1 MYSLTRGQ
9 DNENE
14 AKLGIFIINMAAD
27 QVKKRDEFCC
37 VPNCNGNARI
47 HKDWSFHH
55 IPSVKKTEL
64 RKAWIIAIR
73 RDERPLFKVCDV
85 CTLVYLFKLHLAY
98 LNNFLLWTRLLKHN
112 QYVEIKQFFKV
123 GINQNDVSTVIWL
136 CSRSAP
142 LEGSPLFTVL
152 FI

>member
-1 MYSLTRGQ
+1 
-9 DNENE
+9 
-14 AKLGIFIINMAAD
+14 MAAD

-85 CTLVYLFKLHLAY
+85 CTLVHLFKLHLAY

-123 GINQNDVSTVIWL
+123 CIKQNNVSTVIWL
-136 CSRSAP
+136 IKFLVYQWSRSAP
-142 LEGSPLFTVL
+142 SGGRRVVYIFVYIRKSVFS
-152 FI
+152 